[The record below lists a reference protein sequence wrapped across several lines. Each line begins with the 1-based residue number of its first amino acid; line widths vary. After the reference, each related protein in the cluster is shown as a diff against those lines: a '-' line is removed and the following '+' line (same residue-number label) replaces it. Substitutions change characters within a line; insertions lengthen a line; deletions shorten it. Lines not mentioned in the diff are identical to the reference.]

1 MSNTSCIV
9 AIPVKDEA
17 ERIRAC
23 LRALACQ
30 TGDLQ
35 VVLLV
40 NNTSDDTVAIAGAT
54 ARDLG
59 LRIRIEERWLPATQA
74 SAGRARSLALDVAAA
89 MLPGAGVLLTTDADG
104 RVAPDWLAANL
115 RAFAAGAEAVAGRA
129 EIDPEE
135 ARAIPDHL
143 HADDARECAYA
154 AMLDQIAAVL
164 DPLSHDPWPRHS
176 EHSGASIA
184 VTSAVWQRVGGMA
197 PVPIGEDRAF
207 LQRLERLDVRVRH
220 EPAVRVVVSGRIWGR
235 AKGGMADTMRR
246 RMAAQ
251 DPLIDDRLEPA
262 TDWARRHAV
271 KGRLRATWSY
281 RDQLGWLA
289 AVAPLRVSELL
300 AHRAWEAVAFGEAWA
315 ILEAESTALLRRRV
329 PLARLAAETSRA
341 TALLLALK
349 AEQPVSAGIPR

>member
-1 MSNTSCIV
+1 
-9 AIPVKDEA
+9 
-17 ERIRAC
+17 
-23 LRALACQ
+23 
-30 TGDLQ
+30 
-35 VVLLV
+35 
-40 NNTSDDTVAIAGAT
+40 
-54 ARDLG
+54 
-59 LRIRIEERWLPATQA
+59 
-74 SAGRARSLALDVAAA
+74 
-89 MLPGAGVLLTTDADG
+89 
-104 RVAPDWLAANL
+104 
-115 RAFAAGAEAVAGRA
+115 
-129 EIDPEE
+129 
-135 ARAIPDHL
+135 
-143 HADDARECAYA
+143 
-154 AMLDQIAAVL
+154 VL

-235 AKGGMADTMRR
+235 AKGGMADTLRR

-341 TALLLALK
+341 TALLSALM